1 MQLDE
6 KWVVRIHDDN
16 VNSSAGVALVLAE
29 LLGLPA
35 EESWTAAERIHTTGS
50 ATLDPLLAGPA
61 EDFVAALQVRG
72 LYATLEPAS

>member
-29 LLGLPA
+29 LLDLPDG
-35 EESWTAAERIHTTGS
+35 ESLAAAERIHTAGS
-50 ATLDPLLAGPA
+50 AALDPLPAGPA
-61 EDFVAALQVRG
+61 EDFAAALQVRG
-72 LYATLEPAS
+72 LRATLEPAP

>member
-16 VNSSAGVALVLAE
+16 VNSHAGVALVLAE
-29 LLGLPA
+29 LLDLPA
-35 EESWTAAERIHTTGS
+35 GEAWAAAERIHTTGS
-50 ATLDPLLAGPA
+50 AGLDPLPAGPA

-72 LYATLEPAS
+72 LRATLEPAS

>member
-16 VNSSAGVALVLAE
+16 VNSHAGVALVLAE
-29 LLGLPA
+29 LLDLPA
-35 EESWTAAERIHTTGS
+35 EDCWAAAERIDTTGS
-50 ATLDPLLAGPA
+50 AGLDPLRTGPA

-72 LYATLEPAS
+72 LRATLEPAP